1 MSKVLTEEQ
10 KSEVRKQGDDVIEAL
25 HQVEEKNELAH
36 SLGLAEGYI
45 KAIYDCGLLEKE
57 GLQNMLSRAEKTHNF
72 VAEKKGWF
80 TSF

>member
-1 MSKVLTEEQ
+1 MSKVLTEGQ
-10 KSEVRKQGDDVIEAL
+10 KSEVRKQGDDLIEAL

-45 KAIYDCGLLEKE
+45 KALYACGLLEKE
-57 GLQNMLSRAEKTHNF
+57 GLQNMLSRAKKTHNF
-72 VAEKKGWF
+72 VAEKKGWL